1 MYTFLDFEPTLALV
15 VLNRQADQPNAS
27 LSKEKLQEEWKEDME
42 ALKDVFEWLK
52 VNKSVERIVKL
63 VVKENPFSYCDDETI
78 ETCIKG
84 LDIRYLHWNRPD
96 LCVSTLQL
104 LPGLVE
110 VWLYSSGINAVLWSW
125 SDNDGLR
132 KLSKVRGTVYSH
144 VYAAT

>member
-1 MYTFLDFEPTLALV
+1 
-15 VLNRQADQPNAS
+15 
-27 LSKEKLQEEWKEDME
+27 ME

-84 LDIRYLHWNRPD
+84 SIFATCIGTARI
-96 LCVSTLQL
+96 CVSQLCQL

-132 KLSKVRGTVYSH
+132 KLSK
-144 VYAAT
+144 